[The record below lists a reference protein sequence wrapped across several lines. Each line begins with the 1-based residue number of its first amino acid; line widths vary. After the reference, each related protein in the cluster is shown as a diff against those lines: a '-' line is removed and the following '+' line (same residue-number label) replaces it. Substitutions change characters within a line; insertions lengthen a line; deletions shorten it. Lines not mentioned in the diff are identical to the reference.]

1 LLEEFSPCIVFDD
14 GGLFG
19 DENEQFKQKFSAG
32 QILINCVT

>member
-19 DENEQFKQKFSAG
+19 DENEQFKQKVIVG
-32 QILINCVT
+32 IL